1 MKKIVVILVILLL
14 SFSAYSQTVDIS
26 ELENQFEEFSG
37 DIAPALPSAA
47 VMGTTWSDAYIGKV
61 FPSMPP
67 HLGAG
72 AFVGAALF
80 PLDAFESLLS
90 VVDPSAS
97 LPSQIT
103 DLGAVP
109 LPAFGV
115 SVRMGGVFL
124 PFDVGV
130 KYAALPAEYSAVSNA
145 VLDYSLVGADIRYAL
160 LKGGAVKPKLSVG
173 LGFSRLS
180 SSVSM
185 QNILEGD
192 YVILE
197 NPNTSEQL
205 VLSNPDFQAGW
216 TSTVLDATVQVSK
229 SLLIFTPYAG
239 AGISYA
245 NSDISGGI
253 STSVKDETGT
263 ELTQEQIDSL
273 IEDYESFTGED
284 IPAVDVDGFI
294 SSLAQ
299 KGFSPRVF
307 LGTSINIFVMRL
319 DVNASYNFSSSNFA
333 AELGLRFQ
341 L

>member
-1 MKKIVVILVILLL
+1 MKHALVFLVVLVIAFPA
-14 SFSAYSQTVDIS
+14 FSQNVDIS
-26 ELENQFEEFSG
+26 ELENQFESFSA

-90 VVDPSAS
+90 VVDSSAA

-103 DLGAVP
+103 DLGSVP
-109 LPAFGV
+109 LPAFGA
-115 SVRMGGVFL
+115 SVRIGGVFL

-130 KYAALPAEYSAVSNA
+130 KYAALPAQYSAINNA
-145 VLDYSLVGADIRYAL
+145 ALDYSLVGADIRYAL
-160 LKGGAVKPKLSVG
+160 LKGGAVKPKVSVG

-180 SSVSM
+180 SSISM

-192 YVILE
+192 YVILD
-197 NPNTSEQL
+197 NTGTGDQL
-205 VLSNPDFQAGW
+205 VLTNPDFQAGW

-239 AGISYA
+239 AGLSYA

-253 STSVKDETGT
+253 STSVEDESGT
-263 ELTQEQIDSL
+263 ELSQEQIDSM
-273 IEDYESFTGED
+273 IESYESFTGESV
-284 IPAVDVDGFI
+284 PQVDVNGFI
-294 SSLAQ
+294 TSLAQ
-299 KGFSPRVF
+299 KGFSPRVY
-307 LGTSINIFVMRL
+307 LGTSINILILRL